1 MPYPDF
7 ERRWNNMQVQKREE
21 AAETAHADLARKV
34 AELAQKDKSASE
46 KEKSLSALTAE
57 LWAKV
62 MSTCAKSL
70 LACLFGVCQVMP
82 SA

>member
-1 MPYPDF
+1 
-7 ERRWNNMQVQKREE
+7 MQVQRREE
-21 AAETAHADLARKV
+21 AAETAQADLARKV

-62 MSTCAKSL
+62 YSL
-70 LACLFGVCQVMP
+70 HTKARFMCNNSNFAVHCH
-82 SA
+82 A